1 MLPPR
6 DLAALARSFPTL
18 ANAPAE
24 FFAPFGEHA
33 IGFASGDDDLEDG
46 SGGAIGFASWVREKG
61 GGGMRDAGLFV
72 LSVWNASDD
81 WREIAGLS
89 RDDGPT
95 GGRFDVHRALGN
107 WDNGHRA
114 AFLAWAAS
122 PWWL

>member
-1 MLPPR
+1 MNLNSGARPPR
-6 DLAALARSFPTL
+6 SLLELCRTFPTL
-18 ANAPAE
+18 RKVDPS
-24 FFAPFGEHA
+24 FFAPFGDSA
-33 IGFASGDDDLEDG
+33 IGFADD
-46 SGGAIGFASWVREKG
+46 GAIAFAQWVRAQG

-72 LSVWNASDD
+72 LSVWNPHDD

-107 WDNGHRA
+107 WDDEHRS
-114 AFLAWAAS
+114 AFVAWAAE